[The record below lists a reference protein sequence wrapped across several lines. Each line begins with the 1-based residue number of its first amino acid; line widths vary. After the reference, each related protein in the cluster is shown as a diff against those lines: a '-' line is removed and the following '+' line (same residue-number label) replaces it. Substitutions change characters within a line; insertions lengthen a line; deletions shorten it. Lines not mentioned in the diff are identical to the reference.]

1 MLMVYTFFFYYYQE
15 NPLFYVNN
23 LLLDVKYT
31 WYYIKNIIV
40 CFIFLRLINPEQLL
54 DIYQRRLVAIQSSSA
69 IKTKKIDVCKLK
81 LNPLSHFMLFHSV
94 NISES
99 EQTEL
104 TLAWGSSDMK
114 SLKGGFSES
123 L

>member
-1 MLMVYTFFFYYYQE
+1 
-15 NPLFYVNN
+15 
-23 LLLDVKYT
+23 
-31 WYYIKNIIV
+31 
-40 CFIFLRLINPEQLL
+40 
-54 DIYQRRLVAIQSSSA
+54 
-69 IKTKKIDVCKLK
+69 
-81 LNPLSHFMLFHSV
+81 MLFHSV